1 MGGRVSKLVFGC
13 NPRVSSYADAEQQ
26 NQLLRKKSALAEK
39 CVTMLQEEKVAA
51 AAAAEKKNAVLQA
64 LCKKLQAEK
73 KALLQQLAQCVKPT
87 PAPPR
92 AVAFVLKC
100 RVVLILAGT
109 GTLRSAFLKQRQRT
123 RAMLRRWGAR
133 RTRGPERCVGCR
145 C

>member
-26 NQLLRKKSALAEK
+26 NQLLRKKSALAVK
-39 CVTMLQEEKVAA
+39 CVTMLQEEKVVA

-73 KALLQQLAQCVKPT
+73 KALLQQLAQYVKPT
-87 PAPPR
+87 PPPR
-92 AVAFVLKC
+92 AAAFVLKC
-100 RVVLILAGT
+100 RVVLIFAGT

-123 RAMLRRWGAR
+123 RGILRRWGAR

-145 C
+145 W